1 MQVYDVAIVGGGP
14 AGLGAAIAAST
25 EGLDALVVEANRWG
39 GQSAGSPLVEN
50 FPGFSHGIT
59 GAELAFI
66 MQKQAKRLG
75 ADMLMGRVEGLW
87 RVPESSTLALRA
99 MRENGERVLVQAR
112 SVVVASGLHYRRL
125 GDKGTLPM
133 HYLGTQDVDVREKCC
148 LVVGAGNGAAQTALD
163 LAQHADKVFLLCR
176 GDHIEFSMSAYLV
189 DRVRNTSKIIVLT
202 QAELLSTDDRC
213 ANVKCA
219 EFGQICIPCSD
230 GFVFIGAEPASEWLD
245 GLVERDTAGYV
256 AGKLA
261 NTKGGLALPYGTTA
275 PGVFIA
281 GDLRQ
286 GSMKRIVVAAAEGTQ
301 TIPLVMNYLHMEN
314 A

>member
-1 MQVYDVAIVGGGP
+1 MYDVAIVGGGP

-25 EGLDALVVEANRWG
+25 EGLNALVLEASHWG

-75 ADMLMGRVEGLW
+75 ADMVLARVDGLW
-87 RVPESSTLALRA
+87 RVPGESTMALRA
-99 MRENGERVLVQAR
+99 TTQDEQHIHVQTRA
-112 SVVVASGLHYRRL
+112 VIVASGLHYRRL

-176 GDHIEFSMSAYLV
+176 GDHIELSMSAYLV
-189 DRVRNTSKIIVLT
+189 DRVRASNKIIVLT
-202 QAELLSTDDRC
+202 KAELLSTDDRC
-213 ANVKCA
+213 ANVQCA

-230 GFVFIGAEPASEWLD
+230 GFVFIGAEPASEWLG
-245 GLVERDTAGYV
+245 GLVERDAAGYV
-256 AGKLA
+256 AARLA
-261 NTKGGLALPYGTTA
+261 STKGGLALPYGTTA
-275 PGVFIA
+275 PGIFIA

-301 TIPLVMNYLHMEN
+301 CVPLVMNYLHMEN